1 MARPLW
7 MLMVPGNDD
16 DWDDDHDQ
24 NDCGGGFVYCD
35 EIGLLT
41 FRHRPRRSFG
51 QDTRWKTMS

>member
-1 MARPLW
+1 
-7 MLMVPGNDD
+7 MLVVPGNDD
-16 DWDDDHDQ
+16 HDHDQ
-24 NDCGGGFVYCD
+24 DDCGGGFIYCD